1 MEPRR
6 PRWRFRIST
15 LMLLV
20 VISALLFERWQRER
34 EMRRTEAAL
43 QAALRRAELNAL
55 LAEAEA
61 KLSQAAAEA
70 AQHARAMAEAVN
82 DRKAGGK

>member
-55 LAEAEA
+55 LAEA
-61 KLSQAAAEA
+61 

>member
-1 MEPRR
+1 M
-6 PRWRFRIST
+6 
-15 LMLLV
+15 
-20 VISALLFERWQRER
+20 LFERWQRER

-61 KLSQAAAEA
+61 KLSQVAADAP
-70 AQHARAMAEAVN
+70 QQARAMAETVN